1 MMNVSPA
8 SEQRRALPTIPVIIG
23 AHPRHDPWSRKT
35 DTTTDAQIRQQVR
48 LFSFPIR
55 LNLAPDSVRINSQKI
70 TRHPHLRKSIAHPC
84 AIPVPPNVVAERLDC
99 VHHPGEFILEL
110 STTTSTWYR
119 LTIYLSLP
127 YDTDIE

>member
-23 AHPRHDPWSRKT
+23 AHPLHDPWSRKT

-55 LNLAPDSVRINSQKI
+55 LNLPPDAVRINSRKI
-70 TRHPHLRKSIAHPC
+70 TRHPPLRKPIARPC
-84 AIPVPPNVVAERLDC
+84 ATPVPPNVVAEQLDC
-99 VHHPGEFILEL
+99 VHHCPGEFILEL

-127 YDTDIE
+127 YDVE